1 MLLRT
6 YLIFLCLVI
15 TTLSANNKDTITK
28 VGMYEKQNSI
38 LPINLEFKNEYNQT
52 VKLKDAINNK
62 PTVLTI
68 NYFDCP
74 GLCSP
79 LLNAV
84 SSVLNKLDLKP
95 YLDYSVITI
104 SIEPNDTPKIA
115 NIKKESLLR
124 TITKPFPPQ
133 TWSFLTT
140 NQKNIDE
147 ITDAL
152 GFKYEKRVR
161 DGVVDYLHPG
171 LIVVVSPNGKIIR
184 YLNGIQYLPFDLK
197 LALLEA
203 KEERSGPTIAK
214 TLLYCFAYD
223 AKSKT
228 YIFQAEKVFGS
239 FMFGIIFIFF
249 MYLVKSGRKTNKDG
263 QDG

>member
-1 MLLRT
+1 MLLRV
-6 YLIFLCLVI
+6 YLILVCLFFTALMAEEKI
-15 TTLSANNKDTITK
+15 
-28 VGMYEKQNSI
+28 GMYEQQGSY
-38 LPINLEFKNEYNQT
+38 LPLNLELTNEYNKK
-52 VKLKDAINNK
+52 VLLKDVIDNK
-62 PTVLTI
+62 PTIITL

-74 GLCSP
+74 TLCSP

-95 YLDYSVITI
+95 YIDYRAITV
-104 SIEPNDTPKIA
+104 SIEANDTATKA
-115 NIKKESLLR
+115 LVRKESLLNN
-124 TITKPFPPQ
+124 ITKPFPPQ

-147 ITDAL
+147 ITKSI
-152 GFKYEKRVR
+152 GFEYETRVK
-161 DGVVDYLHPG
+161 DGIVDYLHPAV
-171 LIVVVSPNGKIIR
+171 IIIVSPKGKITR

-203 KEERSGPTIAK
+203 SEEKPNPTISK

-228 YIFQAEKVFGS
+228 YIFQAEKVVGS
-239 FMFGIIFIFF
+239 FMFGIILIFF
-249 MYLVKSGRKTNKDG
+249 IYLLKTGRKKKESHDE
-263 QDG
+263 